1 MRKKSALHLEN
12 RYTTMIENAFYY
24 SNPPEV
30 QQMARKVRPPMHE
43 YIRKL
48 LYKDLSK
55 TTTEKVKFDYLGMN
69 TPYSRIFQWLWRF
82 INCLLFFHWQYFV

>member
-1 MRKKSALHLEN
+1 MRKKTAIHLDS

-30 QQMARKVRPPMHE
+30 QAMNRKLRPPMHE

-55 TTTEKVKFDYLGMN
+55 TTTEKVLRQMRKLQWEDPDVRLL
-69 TPYSRIFQWLWRF
+69 TLHPYT
-82 INCLLFFHWQYFV
+82 LL

>member
-1 MRKKSALHLEN
+1 MMRKKSALLMES
-12 RYTTMIENAFYY
+12 RYATMIENAFYY

-30 QQMARKVRPPMHE
+30 QQVTKKVRPPMQE

-55 TTTEKVKFDYLGMN
+55 VTTEKVQNVNFCDTAIQSIVGL
-69 TPYSRIFQWLWRF
+69 IL
-82 INCLLFFHWQYFV
+82 